1 MIIKHIQQEKNM
13 KKTTLR
19 EVMSKD
25 IDEAFSARFLLFTD
39 YERNWSV
46 LTVPELASNFGRHNG
61 HYAPTEI
68 CGNLFKALLDLPL
81 YLTDDAA

>member
-1 MIIKHIQQEKNM
+1 M

-19 EVMSKD
+19 EVLRKD
-25 IDEAFSARFLLFTD
+25 IDQAFSMKLVAFND
-39 YERNWSV
+39 YERSWSV

-68 CGNLFKALLDLPL
+68 CGNLFKELLDLPL
-81 YLTDDAA
+81 YLPDSEV